1 MHNTPSLLGHFTVQ
15 VFELGSG
22 GTFFPMMDHE
32 STAKG
37 NCLLKDKRNGA
48 KKQPLW
54 GQEEMVLE
62 LLVPL
67 EGRLQVPP
75 EPYFKQIKDILNNED
90 GEERLEKAGLKPEHR
105 PLLSCE
111 DKRELQSSDKKRRD
125 GWFPPEAASMGTGNG
140 SHQDPTKDRG
150 HWGLT
155 GLCSFM
161 LCQFNS
167 LWSPNILFLWI
178 YKKNNRGGRV
188 MEGRDRQRETPRSM
202 KHVRPVSLRLGNV
215 TSPNGFT
222 ALNQS

>member
-1 MHNTPSLLGHFTVQ
+1 M
-15 VFELGSG
+15 
-22 GTFFPMMDHE
+22 
-32 STAKG
+32 
-37 NCLLKDKRNGA
+37 LKDKRNGA

-125 GWFPPEAASMGTGNG
+125 G
-140 SHQDPTKDRG
+140 
-150 HWGLT
+150 
-155 GLCSFM
+155 
-161 LCQFNS
+161 
-167 LWSPNILFLWI
+167 
-178 YKKNNRGGRV
+178 
-188 MEGRDRQRETPRSM
+188 
-202 KHVRPVSLRLGNV
+202 
-215 TSPNGFT
+215 
-222 ALNQS
+222 